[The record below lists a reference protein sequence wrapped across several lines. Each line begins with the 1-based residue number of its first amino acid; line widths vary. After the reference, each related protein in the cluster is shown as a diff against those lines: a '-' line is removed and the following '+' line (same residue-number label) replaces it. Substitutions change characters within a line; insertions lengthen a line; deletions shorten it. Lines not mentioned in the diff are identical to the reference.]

1 MMTRT
6 VENIALFFLIGVSI
20 AAGNSVGYKIDFVSS
35 ATGVLILA
43 VLASVGFLIGSLPY
57 LKKLPMLFWVSVVAI
72 FVSTPYFWWH
82 RELLAMTDKVQFLS
96 TCTPVLALA
105 GLAVGKDLEMFKKIS
120 WRIVPVAL
128 AVFAGTFL
136 FAAVLAH
143 FTLKWEGAI

>member
-1 MMTRT
+1 MTRT
-6 VENIALFFLIGVSI
+6 VETLALFFLIGVSV
-20 AAGNSVGYKIDFVSS
+20 AAGNSVGSKVDFMASVN
-35 ATGVLILA
+35 GVLVLA
-43 VLASVGFLIGSLPY
+43 VIASVGY
-57 LKKLPMLFWVSVVAI
+57 LLGKLPVLNKLPILFWVSVVAI

>member
-1 MMTRT
+1 MTRIM
-6 VENIALFFLIGVSI
+6 ENITLFFLIGISV
-20 AAGNSVGYKIDFVSS
+20 AAGNAVGYKVDFITS

-43 VLASVGFLIGSLPY
+43 LIATVGFLIGNLPL
-57 LKKLPMLFWVSVVAI
+57 LKKMPMLFWVSVVAI

-82 RELLAMTDKVQFLS
+82 KELLAMTDKVQFLS

-128 AVFAGTFL
+128 AVFTGTFL

-143 FTLKWEGAI
+143 FTLRWEGAIP